1 MGQTR
6 YEHDSHLAMF
16 EQPFADGFLSTPT
29 TTSGTTSNTTL
40 SGPTKL
46 NKTKVYFC
54 LNGQRR
60 PPPPL
65 EAPFYP
71 PVRNKYGKMLMELIN
86 HTQKQ
91 QPGEVALVGDSSSG
105 YSGGD
110 DSNNKAVI
118 VHESCALQMFK
129 ARIDR
134 NRLVKYSIKT
144 LAS

>member
-16 EQPFADGFLSTPT
+16 EQPFADGFLTTTT
-29 TTSGTTSNTTL
+29 TTSNATSSTATAV
-40 SGPTKL
+40 STKL

-86 HTQKQ
+86 HTQ
-91 QPGEVALVGDSSSG
+91 QPGEVTLVGDSSGNS
-105 YSGGD
+105 GD
-110 DSNNKAVI
+110 DGNNKAVI

-134 NRLVKYSIKT
+134 NRLVNYCMNT
-144 LAS
+144 R